1 MSSDEA
7 NAPPASDQT
16 CTSISMREGLLF
28 SNTHVGVKLE
38 SQVMSEENWA
48 GKETV
53 LFCLLSAPLKAAAT
67 IPPVRHWW
75 CGGVKPGRS
84 GEF

>member
-1 MSSDEA
+1 MS
-7 NAPPASDQT
+7 
-16 CTSISMREGLLF
+16 
-28 SNTHVGVKLE
+28 HVGVKLE
-38 SQVMSEENWA
+38 SEVVSEENWA
-48 GKETV
+48 GREMV

-67 IPPVRHWW
+67 IPLVRHWW